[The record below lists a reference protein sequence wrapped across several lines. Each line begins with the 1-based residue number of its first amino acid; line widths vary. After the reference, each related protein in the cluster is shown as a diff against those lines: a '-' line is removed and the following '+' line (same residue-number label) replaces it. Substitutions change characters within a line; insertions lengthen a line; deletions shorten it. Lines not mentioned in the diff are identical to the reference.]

1 MLSAKTS
8 SLDSADEI
16 LLVALTAHGVS
27 PATRESKKVEYY
39 IQNKDHLKIILRN
52 RLVPKLTLLLENQE
66 RKMIES
72 VKIQEH
78 TME

>member
-1 MLSAKTS
+1 M
-8 SLDSADEI
+8 
-16 LLVALTAHGVS
+16 
-27 PATRESKKVEYY
+27 KKLEYY
-39 IQNKDHLKIILRN
+39 IQNKDQLKIILRN